1 MTPRKLSRIDVVG
14 TSKADRLCPAAR
26 LYPLLLPSRSG
37 KGDAGAG
44 RMRDRPKET
53 ETFDRFL
60 HRYGTLTD
68 ADNQID
74 VTPMYIIA
82 LA

>member
-1 MTPRKLSRIDVVG
+1 
-14 TSKADRLCPAAR
+14 
-26 LYPLLLPSRSG
+26 
-37 KGDAGAG
+37 
-44 RMRDRPKET
+44 MRDRPKET
-53 ETFDRFL
+53 ETFDRSL

>member
-1 MTPRKLSRIDVVG
+1 
-14 TSKADRLCPAAR
+14 
-26 LYPLLLPSRSG
+26 
-37 KGDAGAG
+37 
-44 RMRDRPKET
+44 MRHRPKKT
-53 ETFDRFL
+53 ETFDRSL

-74 VTPMYIIA
+74 VTLMYIIA